1 MRNFVSL
8 FLIAFTLLSC
18 TENQRRAP
26 RAPITSTEL
35 SDGVFEGSQP
45 KVDSLHVEPT
55 STDTLIDASYTFQ
68 EAVAGSAA
76 PIEIILQLELIDV
89 IYLSTDGEIHKG
101 QILAN
106 KAIASDIVHLFEFML
121 DRGFVIDKAIPI
133 VHYGWSDSLSMD
145 DNNSYSFCYRDIS
158 YSKHAQGM
166 AIDINPRFNPLQWKN
181 ERRPNQPENAVL
193 DTTVNGTLYP
203 GHPVVDEFRRRG
215 FRWGHT
221 FTRYWD
227 DHHFEK
233 R

>member
-1 MRNFVSL
+1 MRNIFSL

-18 TENQRRAP
+18 TENSRRPP
-26 RAPITSTEL
+26 RTPIASTEL
-35 SDGVFEGSQP
+35 ADEISEVPRQRS
-45 KVDSLHVEPT
+45 S
-55 STDTLIDASYTFQ
+55 DTLIDASYTFQ
-68 EAVAGSAA
+68 EAVAGSTA
-76 PIEIILQLELIDV
+76 PIEIIQQLELIDV
-89 IYLSTDGEIHKG
+89 IYLSTDEEIHKG

-121 DRGFVIDKAIPI
+121 NMGFVIEKAIPI
-133 VHYGWSDSLSMD
+133 VRYGWSDSLSMD

-166 AIDINPRFNPLQWKN
+166 AIDINPRFNPLRWKN
-181 ERRPNQPENAVL
+181 EDRPNQPAGAVL
-193 DTTVNGTLYP
+193 DTTVNGTLYL
-203 GHPVVDEFRRRG
+203 GHPVVDEFRSRG
-215 FRWGHT
+215 FRWGHS